1 MNVPPEWWWLH
12 TSQLQPSFSLVQ
24 AVLGQGDVLR
34 CRHENMPGKG
44 MRHGIRPKHA
54 KRLDA
59 IVMCSSTAQQCFFTP
74 RDTPLNMPSKYSKY
88 SKFAS
93 SSYTRVP
100 DGCTLDFPLVGIS
113 SQQHV
118 QCAAQY
124 EEPTEPLAEI
134 RNIQKSFDVWS
145 SKMQWLAAFLTVNGH
160 PKTERC
166 WHDTHVHIHRLSVDR
181 EISKKDR
188 G

>member
-1 MNVPPEWWWLH
+1 MFLQNDDDYTPRSCSPASPWSKRFLAKAMSCGVAMRICLAKACGMESDPSTLKDWMLLWCAAPLH
-12 TSQLQPSFSLVQ
+12 NSASLQ
-24 AVLGQGDVLR
+24 
-34 CRHENMPGKG
+34 
-44 MRHGIRPKHA
+44 
-54 KRLDA
+54 
-59 IVMCSSTAQQCFFTP
+59 P

-160 PKTERC
+160 PKTERR
-166 WHDTHVHIHRLSVDR
+166 WHDTHVHIHRLSMDR